1 MQKITLTISSDIA
14 LQLQHLASEQKVT
27 VEVIATDLLNQAMQ
41 GKKPEAF
48 RIVQSERIGQ
58 PVFSDSEGLRE
69 IIHRQDE
76 EIIWLRDQ
84 ITRLSTL
91 PPTTHVIKHEYPAF
105 NATLRDN
112 PENPFCDEKKN
123 LKPGNKKSET
133 ADTIQPY
140 QVSVEDVQ
148 YSVQE
153 PGIESDELL
162 TSNFSGPDRVDE
174 RTLRDSIGG
183 VRGEVDY
190 TISEAAAIAGESE
203 AVILEFITNG
213 FLPAK
218 MEGTMYR
225 IRGAD
230 LQRYMMSK

>member
-91 PPTTHVIKHEYPAF
+91 TPTTHVIKHEYPAF
-105 NATLRDN
+105 NAALHDN
-112 PENPFCDEKKN
+112 PEKPSCDEKKI

-133 ADTIQPY
+133 TAESYPMVPHPSIWIPQYESLLLSTDI
-140 QVSVEDVQ
+140 VEDA
-148 YSVQE
+148 E
-153 PGIESDELL
+153 IDAI
-162 TSNFSGPDRVDE
+162 SGATTAGTMINKMVNAA
-174 RTLRDSIGG
+174 L
-183 VRGEVDY
+183 
-190 TISEAAAIAGESE
+190 EAAKTGDTSE
-203 AVILEFITNG
+203 QVII
-213 FLPAK
+213 
-218 MEGTMYR
+218 
-225 IRGAD
+225 D
-230 LQRYMMSK
+230 